1 MNNEE
6 INNIDELFSMNGWIK
21 AKAKVKANTNTEHN
35 KLNLVYCR
43 PSMPY
48 YEFIIS
54 KYQEKEYVA
63 EGGNFE
69 LTIPMRTNRFA
80 YTNKIET
87 YDEVYNYLAE
97 HLDNYI

>member
-6 INNIDELFSMNGWIK
+6 ITNIDELFSMNGWV
-21 AKAKVKANTNTEHN
+21 KVKVNTEHN
-35 KLNLVYCR
+35 NLVYCR

-48 YEFIIS
+48 HEFIIS

-69 LTIPMRTNRFA
+69 LTVPMRTNRFA